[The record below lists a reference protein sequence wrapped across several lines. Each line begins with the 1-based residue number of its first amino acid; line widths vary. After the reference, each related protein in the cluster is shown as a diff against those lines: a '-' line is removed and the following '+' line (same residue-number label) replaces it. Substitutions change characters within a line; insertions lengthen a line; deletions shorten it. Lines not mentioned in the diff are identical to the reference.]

1 MIKSALRLART
12 LLLALPLALVAT
24 CGAPTGVASTPAPL
38 APPTRAPSPSV
49 VVQPTDTPNPT
60 PSAAEQATRVAAQ
73 RLMLPVG
80 GDLADFFIATISG
93 QEAKAR
99 GFLAPGAYADV
110 ANLRDAL
117 GLPQSTG
124 PYTIDTLPLSVTGD
138 RATAR
143 TVIAYQERQFQ
154 EVVTLVKVE
163 GRWKIEAVV
172 PDRA

>member
-1 MIKSALRLART
+1 MRKHHGRMPRS
-12 LLLALPLALVAT
+12 LLLVLSLSLVAA
-24 CGAPTGVASTPAPL
+24 CGASPAATG
-38 APPTRAPSPSV
+38 APSSPV
-49 VVQPTDTPNPT
+49 AMQPTDTPAPT
-60 PSAAEQATRVAAQ
+60 RTAAELATRTAAPHLQPPVA
-73 RLMLPVG
+73 

>member
-1 MIKSALRLART
+1 MSKSALRLACT
-12 LLLALPLALVAT
+12 LLLALPLALVAA
-24 CGAPTGVASTPAPL
+24 CGAPAGVASTPAPL
-38 APPTRAPSPSV
+38 AQPVA
-49 VVQPTDTPNPT
+49 VQPTDTPNPPPT
-60 PSAAEQATRVAAQ
+60 AVEQATRAAAQ

-93 QEAKAR
+93 QEARAR
-99 GFLAPGAYADV
+99 AFLVPGAYADV

-124 PYTIDTLPLSVTGD
+124 PYTIDTLPLSVTGE
-138 RATAR
+138 RASAR
-143 TVIAYQERQFQ
+143 TVITYQGRRFQ